1 MAVWYYKVGENMN
14 KICVYTCITGN
25 YDNLIEINNIEEGID
40 YICYTNN
47 KEIKSKTWKVEYIQ
61 DDNLTNVQLARKIKI
76 LGTPKLAKY
85 DVVVWIDGRIY
96 FEKSIKDFIKEY
108 VDLKNYDLVGF
119 KHFCRNSI
127 NNEMIANYEIEKID
141 ITGLNKLD
149 KFYKK
154 EKFPDNCGLIET
166 TLLFRNFNNTKL
178 NKAMQDW
185 FNMILEYSY
194 RDQLSF
200 NYVEWKNKLKVK
212 YLDINIW
219 DNEYFKFNLHRS
231 EPIKVSYIPGYS
243 QTYDM
248 SNICTHNILSNGSIK
263 ITYTFNSNAD
273 ILRLLFNTR
282 KKLVLVNLEIYVN
295 KSKINSFIIENSKK
309 INSKI
314 YFINLPIININ
325 HSFKKGDKV
334 LIKCYL
340 EGLNKYEAN
349 DKLYSVE
356 SESIISKGKLYKKIS
371 ENETIIAKKES
382 KIFKQKAEITI
393 LKKQNAELKKELE
406 EVQFKYSEII
416 NSKRWQK
423 INSILK
429 IIGK

>member
-1 MAVWYYKVGENMN
+1 MAIWYYKTGENMN

-25 YDNLIEINNIEEGID
+25 YDNLIEINNIEDGID

-76 LGTPKLAKY
+76 LGTPKLTKY

-96 FEKSIKDFIKEY
+96 FEKSIKDFIKKY

-141 ITGLNKLD
+141 IAGLNKLD

-166 TLLFRNFNNTKL
+166 TLLFRNFNNIKL
-178 NKAMQDW
+178 NQAMQDW

-219 DNEYFKFNLHRS
+219 DNEYFKFNPHNS

-243 QTYDM
+243 QTYDI
-248 SNICTHNILSNGSIK
+248 SNIRIHDILSNGSMEL
-263 ITYTFNSNAD
+263 TYTFNSNAD
-273 ILRLLFNTR
+273 TLRLLFNTS
-282 KKLVLVNLEIYVN
+282 KKMVLVNLEIYVN
-295 KSKINSFIIENSKK
+295 KNKINSFIIENSKK
-309 INSKI
+309 INNKI

-325 HSFKKGDKV
+325 YSFKKEDKV
-334 LIKCYL
+334 LIKCYI
-340 EGLNKYEAN
+340 EGLNKYDAN
-349 DKLYSVE
+349 DNLYLVE
-356 SESIISKGKLYKKIS
+356 SESIALKDKLNLEIS
-371 ENETIIAKKES
+371 EKEIEIAN
-382 KIFKQKAEITI
+382 
-393 LKKQNAELKKELE
+393 LNKQNSELKKELE
-406 EVQFKYSEII
+406 EITSKYNKII

-423 INSILK
+423 LNSILK
-429 IIGK
+429 FIGK

>member
-1 MAVWYYKVGENMN
+1 MN

-96 FEKSIKDFIKEY
+96 FEKSIKDFIKKY

-127 NNEMIANYEIEKID
+127 NNEMVANYEIEKID
-141 ITGLNKLD
+141 ITGLNRLD

-166 TLLFRNFNNTKL
+166 TLLFRNFNNIKL
-178 NKAMQDW
+178 NQAMQDW

-219 DNEYFKFNLHRS
+219 DNEYFKFNPHNS

-243 QTYDM
+243 QTYDI
-248 SNICTHNILSNGSIK
+248 SNIRIHDILSNGSMEL
-263 ITYTFNSNAD
+263 TYTFNSNAD
-273 ILRLLFNTR
+273 TLRLLFNTS
-282 KKLVLVNLEIYVN
+282 KKMVLVNLEIYVN
-295 KSKINSFIIENSKK
+295 KNKINSFIIENSKK
-309 INSKI
+309 INNKI

-325 HSFKKGDKV
+325 YSFKKEDKV
-334 LIKCYL
+334 LIKCYI
-340 EGLNKYEAN
+340 EGLNKYDAN
-349 DKLYSVE
+349 DNLYLVE
-356 SESIISKGKLYKKIS
+356 SESVALKDKLNLEIS
-371 ENETIIAKKES
+371 EKEIEIAN
-382 KIFKQKAEITI
+382 
-393 LKKQNAELKKELE
+393 LNKQNSELKKELE
-406 EVQFKYSEII
+406 EITSKYNKII

-423 INSILK
+423 LNSILK
-429 IIGK
+429 FIGK

>member
-1 MAVWYYKVGENMN
+1 MN

-76 LGTPKLAKY
+76 LGTPKLTKY

-96 FEKSIKDFIKEY
+96 FEKSIKDFIKKY

-141 ITGLNKLD
+141 IAGLNKLD

-166 TLLFRNFNNTKL
+166 TLLFRNFNNIKL
-178 NKAMQDW
+178 NQAMQDW

-219 DNEYFKFNLHRS
+219 DNEYFKFNPHNS
-231 EPIKVSYIPGYS
+231 EPIKVSFIPGYS
-243 QTYDM
+243 LTYDI
-248 SNICTHNILSNGSIK
+248 SNICIHDILSNGSMEL
-263 ITYTFNSNAD
+263 TYTFNSNAD
-273 ILRLLFNTR
+273 TLRLLFNTS
-282 KKLVLVNLEIYVN
+282 KKMVLVNLEIYVN

-309 INSKI
+309 INNKI

-325 HSFKKGDKV
+325 YSFKKEDKV
-334 LIKCYL
+334 LIKCYI
-340 EGLNKYEAN
+340 EGLNKYDAN
-349 DKLYSVE
+349 DNLYLVE
-356 SESIISKGKLYKKIS
+356 SESIALKDKLNLEIS
-371 ENETIIAKKES
+371 EKEIEIAN
-382 KIFKQKAEITI
+382 
-393 LKKQNAELKKELE
+393 LNKQNSELKKELE
-406 EVQFKYSEII
+406 EITSKYNKII

-423 INSILK
+423 LNIILK
-429 IIGK
+429 FIGK

>member
-1 MAVWYYKVGENMN
+1 MN

-96 FEKSIKDFIKEY
+96 FEKSIKDFIKKY

-127 NNEMIANYEIEKID
+127 NNEMVANYEIEKID

-166 TLLFRNFNNTKL
+166 TLLFRNFNNIKL
-178 NKAMQDW
+178 NQAMQDW

-219 DNEYFKFNLHRS
+219 DNEYFKFNPHNS

-243 QTYDM
+243 QTYDI
-248 SNICTHNILSNGSIK
+248 SNIRIHDILSNGSMEL
-263 ITYTFNSNAD
+263 TYTFNSNAD
-273 ILRLLFNTR
+273 TLRLLFNIS
-282 KKLVLVNLEIYVN
+282 KKMVLVNLEIYVN
-295 KSKINSFIIENSKK
+295 KNKINSFIIENSKK
-309 INSKI
+309 INNKI

-325 HSFKKGDKV
+325 YSFKKEDKV
-334 LIKCYL
+334 LIKCYI
-340 EGLNKYEAN
+340 EGLNKYDAN
-349 DKLYSVE
+349 DNLYLVE
-356 SESIISKGKLYKKIS
+356 SESIALKDKLNLEIS
-371 ENETIIAKKES
+371 EKEIEIAN
-382 KIFKQKAEITI
+382 
-393 LKKQNAELKKELE
+393 LNKQNSKLKKELE
-406 EVQFKYSEII
+406 EITSKYNKII

-423 INSILK
+423 LNSILK
-429 IIGK
+429 FIGK

>member
-1 MAVWYYKVGENMN
+1 MN

-25 YDNLIEINNIEEGID
+25 YDNLIEINNIEDGID

-76 LGTPKLAKY
+76 LGTPKLTKY

-96 FEKSIKDFIKEY
+96 FEKSIKDFIKKY

-141 ITGLNKLD
+141 IAGLNKLD

-166 TLLFRNFNNTKL
+166 TLLFRNFNNIKL
-178 NKAMQDW
+178 NQAMQDW

-219 DNEYFKFNLHRS
+219 DNEYFKFNPHNS

-243 QTYDM
+243 QTYDI
-248 SNICTHNILSNGSIK
+248 SNIRIHDILSNGSMEL
-263 ITYTFNSNAD
+263 TYTFNSNAD
-273 ILRLLFNTR
+273 TLRLLFNTS
-282 KKLVLVNLEIYVN
+282 KKMVLVNLEIYVN
-295 KSKINSFIIENSKK
+295 KNKINSFIIENSKK
-309 INSKI
+309 INNKI

-325 HSFKKGDKV
+325 YSFKKEDKV
-334 LIKCYL
+334 LIKCYI
-340 EGLNKYEAN
+340 EGLNKYDAN
-349 DKLYSVE
+349 DNLYLVE
-356 SESIISKGKLYKKIS
+356 SESIALKDKLNLEIS
-371 ENETIIAKKES
+371 EKEIEIAN
-382 KIFKQKAEITI
+382 
-393 LKKQNAELKKELE
+393 LNKQNSELKKELE
-406 EVQFKYSEII
+406 EITSKYNKII

-423 INSILK
+423 LNSILK
-429 IIGK
+429 FIGK

>member
-1 MAVWYYKVGENMN
+1 MN

-47 KEIKSKTWKVEYIQ
+47 KEIKSKTWKVEYIK
-61 DDNLTNVQLARKIKI
+61 DDSLTNVQLARKIKI
-76 LGTPKLAKY
+76 LGTPKLNKY

-231 EPIKVSYIPGYS
+231 EHVKISFIPGYLNKF
-243 QTYDM
+243 DFKD
-248 SNICTHNILSNGSIK
+248 IK
-263 ITYTFNSNAD
+263 SDHFFENSDYCATFKIKNKTD
-273 ILRLLFNTR
+273 LIEILFNTK
-282 KKLVLVNLEIYVN
+282 KKLVLSNL
-295 KSKINSFIIENSKK
+295 KIS
-309 INSKI
+309 INRQNVTDYSVLNCQTINEKI
-314 YFINLPIININ
+314 YFTDI
-325 HSFKKGDKV
+325 
-334 LIKCYL
+334 
-340 EGLNKYEAN
+340 
-349 DKLYSVE
+349 
-356 SESIISKGKLYKKIS
+356 SIIYIKNDFKI
-371 ENETIIAKKES
+371 NDVI
-382 KIFKQKAEITI
+382 
-393 LKKQNAELKKELE
+393 ELKCHIEALNNYETNIELCKNIKENNILQKELE
-406 EVQFKYSEII
+406 TKLVEKDQIIEKIVKENNDLKTKYSEII
-416 NSKRWQK
+416 NSKRWK
-423 INSILK
+423 ALNKILK
-429 IIGK
+429 IFGK

>member
-1 MAVWYYKVGENMN
+1 MN
-14 KICVYTCITGN
+14 KICAYTCITGN
-25 YDNLIEINNIEEGID
+25 YDNLIEINNIEDGID

-76 LGTPKLAKY
+76 LGTPKLTKY

-96 FEKSIKDFIKEY
+96 FEKSIKDFIKKY

-141 ITGLNKLD
+141 IAGLNKLD

-166 TLLFRNFNNTKL
+166 TLLFRNFNNIKL
-178 NKAMQDW
+178 NQAMQDW

-219 DNEYFKFNLHRS
+219 DNEYFKFNPHNS

-243 QTYDM
+243 QTYDI
-248 SNICTHNILSNGSIK
+248 SNIRIHDILSNGSMEL
-263 ITYTFNSNAD
+263 TYTFNSNAD
-273 ILRLLFNTR
+273 TLRLLFNTS
-282 KKLVLVNLEIYVN
+282 KKMVLVNLEIYVN
-295 KSKINSFIIENSKK
+295 KNKINSFIIENSKK
-309 INSKI
+309 INNKI

-325 HSFKKGDKV
+325 YSFKKEDKV
-334 LIKCYL
+334 LIKCYI
-340 EGLNKYEAN
+340 EGLNKYDAN
-349 DKLYSVE
+349 DNLYLVE
-356 SESIISKGKLYKKIS
+356 SESIALKDKLNLEIS
-371 ENETIIAKKES
+371 EKEIEIAN
-382 KIFKQKAEITI
+382 
-393 LKKQNAELKKELE
+393 LNKQNSELKKELE
-406 EVQFKYSEII
+406 EITSKYNKII

-423 INSILK
+423 LNSILK
-429 IIGK
+429 FIGK

>member
-1 MAVWYYKVGENMN
+1 MAIWYYKTGENMN

-25 YDNLIEINNIEEGID
+25 YDNLIEINNIEDGID

-76 LGTPKLAKY
+76 LGTPKLTKY

-96 FEKSIKDFIKEY
+96 FEKSIKDFIKKY

-127 NNEMIANYEIEKID
+127 NNEMIANYEIEKIE
-141 ITGLNKLD
+141 IAGLNKLD

-166 TLLFRNFNNTKL
+166 TLLFRNFNNIKL
-178 NKAMQDW
+178 NQAMQDW

-219 DNEYFKFNLHRS
+219 DNEYFKFNPHNS

-243 QTYDM
+243 QTYDI
-248 SNICTHNILSNGSIK
+248 SNIRIHDILSNGSMEL
-263 ITYTFNSNAD
+263 TYTFNSNAD
-273 ILRLLFNTR
+273 TLRLLFNTS
-282 KKLVLVNLEIYVN
+282 KKMVLVNLEIYVN
-295 KSKINSFIIENSKK
+295 KNKINSFIIENSKK
-309 INSKI
+309 INNKI

-325 HSFKKGDKV
+325 YSFKKEDKV
-334 LIKCYL
+334 LIKCYI
-340 EGLNKYEAN
+340 EGLNKYDAN
-349 DKLYSVE
+349 DNLYLVE
-356 SESIISKGKLYKKIS
+356 SESIALKDKLNLEIS
-371 ENETIIAKKES
+371 EKEIEIAN
-382 KIFKQKAEITI
+382 
-393 LKKQNAELKKELE
+393 LNKQNSELKKELE
-406 EVQFKYSEII
+406 EITSKYNKII

-423 INSILK
+423 LNSILK
-429 IIGK
+429 FIGK

>member
-1 MAVWYYKVGENMN
+1 MN

-25 YDNLIEINNIEEGID
+25 YDNLIEINNIEDGID

-76 LGTPKLAKY
+76 LGTPKLTKY

-96 FEKSIKDFIKEY
+96 FEKSIKDFIKKY

-127 NNEMIANYEIEKID
+127 NNEMIANYEIEKIE
-141 ITGLNKLD
+141 IAGLNKLD

-166 TLLFRNFNNTKL
+166 TLLFRNFNNIKL
-178 NKAMQDW
+178 NQAMQDW

-219 DNEYFKFNLHRS
+219 DNEYFKFNPHNS

-243 QTYDM
+243 QTYDI
-248 SNICTHNILSNGSIK
+248 SNIRIHDILSNGSMEL
-263 ITYTFNSNAD
+263 TYTFNSNAD
-273 ILRLLFNTR
+273 TLRLLFNTS
-282 KKLVLVNLEIYVN
+282 KKMVLVNLEIYVN
-295 KSKINSFIIENSKK
+295 KNKINSFIIENSKK
-309 INSKI
+309 INNKI

-325 HSFKKGDKV
+325 YSFKKEDKV
-334 LIKCYL
+334 LIKCYI
-340 EGLNKYEAN
+340 EGLNKYDAN
-349 DKLYSVE
+349 DNLYLVE
-356 SESIISKGKLYKKIS
+356 SESIALKDKLNLEIS
-371 ENETIIAKKES
+371 EKEIEIAN
-382 KIFKQKAEITI
+382 
-393 LKKQNAELKKELE
+393 LNKQNSELKKELE
-406 EVQFKYSEII
+406 EITSKYNKII

-423 INSILK
+423 LNSILK
-429 IIGK
+429 FIGK

>member
-1 MAVWYYKVGENMN
+1 MN

-25 YDNLIEINNIEEGID
+25 YDNLIEINNIEDGID

-76 LGTPKLAKY
+76 LGTPKLTKY

-96 FEKSIKDFIKEY
+96 FEKSIKDFIKKY

-141 ITGLNKLD
+141 IAGLNKLD

-166 TLLFRNFNNTKL
+166 TLLFRNFNNIKL
-178 NKAMQDW
+178 NQAMQDW

-219 DNEYFKFNLHRS
+219 DNEYFKFNPHNS

-243 QTYDM
+243 QTYDI
-248 SNICTHNILSNGSIK
+248 SNIRIHDILSNGSMEL
-263 ITYTFNSNAD
+263 TYTFNSNAD
-273 ILRLLFNTR
+273 TLRLLFNTS
-282 KKLVLVNLEIYVN
+282 KKMILVNLEIYVN
-295 KSKINSFIIENSKK
+295 KNKINSFIIENSKK
-309 INSKI
+309 INNKI

-325 HSFKKGDKV
+325 YSFKKEDKV
-334 LIKCYL
+334 LIKCYI
-340 EGLNKYEAN
+340 EGLNKYDAN
-349 DKLYSVE
+349 DNLYLVE
-356 SESIISKGKLYKKIS
+356 SESIALKDKLNLEIS
-371 ENETIIAKKES
+371 EKEIEIAN
-382 KIFKQKAEITI
+382 
-393 LKKQNAELKKELE
+393 LNKQNSELKKELE
-406 EVQFKYSEII
+406 EITSKYNKII

-423 INSILK
+423 LNSILK
-429 IIGK
+429 FIGK

>member
-1 MAVWYYKVGENMN
+1 MN

-96 FEKSIKDFIKEY
+96 FEKSIKDFIKKY

-127 NNEMIANYEIEKID
+127 NNEMVANYEIEKID

-166 TLLFRNFNNTKL
+166 TLLFRNFNNIKL
-178 NKAMQDW
+178 NQAMQDW

-212 YLDINIW
+212 YLDINNW
-219 DNEYFKFNLHRS
+219 DNEYFKFNPHNS

-243 QTYDM
+243 QTYDI
-248 SNICTHNILSNGSIK
+248 SNIRIHDILSNGSMEL
-263 ITYTFNSNAD
+263 TYTFNSNAD
-273 ILRLLFNTR
+273 TLRLLFNTS
-282 KKLVLVNLEIYVN
+282 KKMVLVNLEIYVN
-295 KSKINSFIIENSKK
+295 KNKINSFIIENSKK
-309 INSKI
+309 INNKI

-325 HSFKKGDKV
+325 YSFKKEDKV
-334 LIKCYL
+334 LIKCYI
-340 EGLNKYEAN
+340 EGLNKYDAN
-349 DKLYSVE
+349 DNLYLVE
-356 SESIISKGKLYKKIS
+356 SESIALKDKLNLEIS
-371 ENETIIAKKES
+371 EKEIEIAN
-382 KIFKQKAEITI
+382 
-393 LKKQNAELKKELE
+393 LNKQNSKLKKELE
-406 EVQFKYSEII
+406 EITSKYNKII

-423 INSILK
+423 LNSILK
-429 IIGK
+429 FIGK

>member
-1 MAVWYYKVGENMN
+1 MAIWYYKTGENMN

-25 YDNLIEINNIEEGID
+25 YDNLIEINNIEDGID

-76 LGTPKLAKY
+76 LGTPKLTKY

-96 FEKSIKDFIKEY
+96 FEKSIKDFIKKY

-141 ITGLNKLD
+141 IAGLNKLD

-166 TLLFRNFNNTKL
+166 TLLFRNFNNIKL
-178 NKAMQDW
+178 NQAMQDW

-219 DNEYFKFNLHRS
+219 DNEYFKFNPHNS

-243 QTYDM
+243 QTYDI
-248 SNICTHNILSNGSIK
+248 SNIRIHDILSNGSMEL
-263 ITYTFNSNAD
+263 TYTFNSNAD
-273 ILRLLFNTR
+273 TLRLLFNTS
-282 KKLVLVNLEIYVN
+282 KKMVLVNLEIYVN
-295 KSKINSFIIENSKK
+295 KNKINSFIIENSKK
-309 INSKI
+309 INNKI

-325 HSFKKGDKV
+325 YSFKKEDKV
-334 LIKCYL
+334 LIKCYI
-340 EGLNKYEAN
+340 EGLNKYDAN
-349 DKLYSVE
+349 DNLYLVE
-356 SESIISKGKLYKKIS
+356 SESIALKDKLNLEIS
-371 ENETIIAKKES
+371 EKEIEIAN
-382 KIFKQKAEITI
+382 
-393 LKKQNAELKKELE
+393 LNKQNSKLKKELE
-406 EVQFKYSEII
+406 EITSKYNKII

-423 INSILK
+423 LNSILK
-429 IIGK
+429 FIGK

>member
-1 MAVWYYKVGENMN
+1 MN

-25 YDNLIEINNIEEGID
+25 YDNLIEINNIEDGID

-76 LGTPKLAKY
+76 LGTPKLTKY

-96 FEKSIKDFIKEY
+96 FEKSIKDFIKKY
-108 VDLKNYDLVGF
+108 VDLKNYDLVWF

-141 ITGLNKLD
+141 IAGLNKLD

-166 TLLFRNFNNTKL
+166 TLLFRNFNNIKL
-178 NKAMQDW
+178 NQAMQDW

-219 DNEYFKFNLHRS
+219 DNEYFKFNPHNS

-243 QTYDM
+243 QTYDI
-248 SNICTHNILSNGSIK
+248 SNIRIHDILSNGSMEL
-263 ITYTFNSNAD
+263 TYTFNSNAD
-273 ILRLLFNTR
+273 TLRLLFNTS
-282 KKLVLVNLEIYVN
+282 KKMVLVNLEIYVN
-295 KSKINSFIIENSKK
+295 KNKINSFIIENSKK
-309 INSKI
+309 INNKI

-325 HSFKKGDKV
+325 YSFKKEDKV
-334 LIKCYL
+334 LIKCYI
-340 EGLNKYEAN
+340 EGLNKYDAN
-349 DKLYSVE
+349 DNLYLVE
-356 SESIISKGKLYKKIS
+356 SESIALKDKLNLEIS
-371 ENETIIAKKES
+371 EKEIEIAN
-382 KIFKQKAEITI
+382 
-393 LKKQNAELKKELE
+393 LNKQNSELKKELE
-406 EVQFKYSEII
+406 EITSKYNKII

-423 INSILK
+423 LNSILK
-429 IIGK
+429 FIGK

>member
-1 MAVWYYKVGENMN
+1 MN

-25 YDNLIEINNIEEGID
+25 YDNLIEINNTEEGID

-76 LGTPKLAKY
+76 LGTPKLTKY

-141 ITGLNKLD
+141 IAGLNKLD

-166 TLLFRNFNNTKL
+166 TLLFRNFNNIKL
-178 NKAMQDW
+178 NQAMQDW

-231 EPIKVSYIPGYS
+231 ERVKISFIPGYLNKF
-243 QTYDM
+243 DFKD
-248 SNICTHNILSNGSIK
+248 IK
-263 ITYTFNSNAD
+263 SDSFFENSDYCATFKIKNKTD
-273 ILRLLFNTR
+273 LIEILFNTK
-282 KKLVLVNLEIYVN
+282 KKLVLSNL
-295 KSKINSFIIENSKK
+295 KIS
-309 INSKI
+309 INRQNVTDYSVLNCQTINEKI
-314 YFINLPIININ
+314 YFTDI
-325 HSFKKGDKV
+325 
-334 LIKCYL
+334 
-340 EGLNKYEAN
+340 
-349 DKLYSVE
+349 
-356 SESIISKGKLYKKIS
+356 SIIYIKNDFKINDVIELNCHIEALNNYETNIELCKKIK
-371 ENETIIAKKES
+371 ENN
-382 KIFKQKAEITI
+382 I
-393 LKKQNAELKKELE
+393 LQKELE
-406 EVQFKYSEII
+406 TNLVEKDQIIEKIAKENNDLKSKYSEII
-416 NSKRWQK
+416 NSKRWK
-423 INSILK
+423 TLNKILK
-429 IIGK
+429 IFGK

>member
-1 MAVWYYKVGENMN
+1 MN

-85 DVVVWIDGRIY
+85 DVVWIDGRIY
-96 FEKSIKDFIKEY
+96 FEKSIKDFIKKY

-127 NNEMIANYEIEKID
+127 NNEMVANYEIEKID

-166 TLLFRNFNNTKL
+166 TLLFRNFNNIKL
-178 NKAMQDW
+178 NQAMQDW

-219 DNEYFKFNLHRS
+219 DNEYFKFNPHNS

-243 QTYDM
+243 QTYDI
-248 SNICTHNILSNGSIK
+248 SNIRIHDILSNGSMEL
-263 ITYTFNSNAD
+263 TYTFNSNAD
-273 ILRLLFNTR
+273 TLRLLFNTS
-282 KKLVLVNLEIYVN
+282 KKMVLVNLEIYVN
-295 KSKINSFIIENSKK
+295 KNKINSFIIENSKK
-309 INSKI
+309 INNKI

-325 HSFKKGDKV
+325 YSFKKEDKV
-334 LIKCYL
+334 LIKCYI
-340 EGLNKYEAN
+340 EGLNKYDAN
-349 DKLYSVE
+349 DNLYLVE
-356 SESIISKGKLYKKIS
+356 SESIALKDKLNLEIS
-371 ENETIIAKKES
+371 EKEIEIAN
-382 KIFKQKAEITI
+382 
-393 LKKQNAELKKELE
+393 LNKQNSKLKKELE
-406 EVQFKYSEII
+406 EITSKYNKII

-423 INSILK
+423 LNSILK
-429 IIGK
+429 FIGK

>member
-1 MAVWYYKVGENMN
+1 MN

-96 FEKSIKDFIKEY
+96 FEKSIKDFIKKY

-154 EKFPDNCGLIET
+154 EKFSDNCGLIET
-166 TLLFRNFNNTKL
+166 TLLFRNFNNIKL
-178 NKAMQDW
+178 NQAMQDW

-219 DNEYFKFNLHRS
+219 DNEYFKFNPHNS
-231 EPIKVSYIPGYS
+231 EPIKISFIPGYS
-243 QTYDM
+243 QTYDI
-248 SNICTHNILSNGSIK
+248 SNIRIHDILSNGSMEL
-263 ITYTFNSNAD
+263 TYTFNSNAD
-273 ILRLLFNTR
+273 TLRLLFNTS
-282 KKLVLVNLEIYVN
+282 KKMVLVNLEIYVN

-309 INSKI
+309 INNKI

-325 HSFKKGDKV
+325 YSFKKEDKV
-334 LIKCYL
+334 LIKCYI
-340 EGLNKYEAN
+340 EGLNKYDAN
-349 DKLYSVE
+349 DNLYLVE
-356 SESIISKGKLYKKIS
+356 SESIALKDKLNLEIS
-371 ENETIIAKKES
+371 EKEKEIAN
-382 KIFKQKAEITI
+382 
-393 LKKQNAELKKELE
+393 LNNQNSELKKELE
-406 EVQFKYSEII
+406 EIASKYNKII

-423 INSILK
+423 LNSILK
-429 IIGK
+429 FIGK

>member
-1 MAVWYYKVGENMN
+1 MN

-25 YDNLIEINNIEEGID
+25 YDNLIEINNIEDGID

-76 LGTPKLAKY
+76 LGTPKLTKY

-96 FEKSIKDFIKEY
+96 FEKSIKDFIKKY

-141 ITGLNKLD
+141 IAGLNKLD

-166 TLLFRNFNNTKL
+166 TLLFRNFNNIKL
-178 NKAMQDW
+178 NQAMQDW

-219 DNEYFKFNLHRS
+219 DNEYFKFNPHNS

-243 QTYDM
+243 QTYDI
-248 SNICTHNILSNGSIK
+248 SNIRIHDILSNGSMEL
-263 ITYTFNSNAD
+263 TYTFNSNAD
-273 ILRLLFNTR
+273 TLRLLFNTS
-282 KKLVLVNLEIYVN
+282 KKMVLVNLEIYVN
-295 KSKINSFIIENSKK
+295 KNKINSFIIENSKK
-309 INSKI
+309 INNKI

-325 HSFKKGDKV
+325 YSFKKEDKV
-334 LIKCYL
+334 LIKRYI
-340 EGLNKYEAN
+340 EGLNKYDAN
-349 DKLYSVE
+349 DNLYLVE
-356 SESIISKGKLYKKIS
+356 SESIALKDKLNLEIS
-371 ENETIIAKKES
+371 EKEIEIAN
-382 KIFKQKAEITI
+382 
-393 LKKQNAELKKELE
+393 LNKQNSELKKELE
-406 EVQFKYSEII
+406 EITSKYNKII

-423 INSILK
+423 LNSILK
-429 IIGK
+429 FIGK

>member
-1 MAVWYYKVGENMN
+1 MN

-25 YDNLIEINNIEEGID
+25 YDNLIEINNIEDGID

-76 LGTPKLAKY
+76 LGTPKLTKY

-96 FEKSIKDFIKEY
+96 FEKSIKDFIKKY

-141 ITGLNKLD
+141 IAGLNKLD

-166 TLLFRNFNNTKL
+166 TLLFRNFNNIKL
-178 NKAMQDW
+178 NQAMQDW

-219 DNEYFKFNLHRS
+219 DNEYFKFNPHNS

-243 QTYDM
+243 QTYDI
-248 SNICTHNILSNGSIK
+248 SNIRIHDILSNGSMEL
-263 ITYTFNSNAD
+263 TYTFNSNAD
-273 ILRLLFNTR
+273 TLRLLFNTS
-282 KKLVLVNLEIYVN
+282 KKMVLVNLEIYVN
-295 KSKINSFIIENSKK
+295 KNKINSFIIENSKK
-309 INSKI
+309 INNKI
-314 YFINLPIININ
+314 YFIKSTPVTTAANNL
-325 HSFKKGDKV
+325 FF
-334 LIKCYL
+334 
-340 EGLNKYEAN
+340 
-349 DKLYSVE
+349 
-356 SESIISKGKLYKKIS
+356 
-371 ENETIIAKKES
+371 
-382 KIFKQKAEITI
+382 IFVF
-393 LKKQNAELKKELE
+393 LP
-406 EVQFKYSEII
+406 
-416 NSKRWQK
+416 
-423 INSILK
+423 
-429 IIGK
+429 